1 MMQSAS
7 SYDTTKVKETVAQQV
22 AEEQAAEATPNINSN
37 EITTEAPTVA
47 ITNSTVDQ
55 MRIVESPATTAI
67 PNVVTATPIVPSRAT
82 KPRLR
87 QQAYYLTE
95 IEIKTIKRLSYELD
109 IPKSDLVRKFID
121 EGIARLDQQS
131 DNH

>member
-1 MMQSAS
+1 MKKKYPNLMMQSAS
-7 SYDTTKVKETVAQQV
+7 SYDTTKVKEAVEQQV
-22 AEEQAAEATPNINSN
+22 KEEQAQTADPIATNVIEA
-37 EITTEAPTVA
+37 A
-47 ITNSTVDQ
+47 
-55 MRIVESPATTAI
+55 PATAPDQDI
-67 PNVVTATPIVPSRAT
+67 PVIAPIAEPAPVIATQVVIKKDT

-121 EGIARLDQQS
+121 EGIARIEES
-131 DNH
+131 NK